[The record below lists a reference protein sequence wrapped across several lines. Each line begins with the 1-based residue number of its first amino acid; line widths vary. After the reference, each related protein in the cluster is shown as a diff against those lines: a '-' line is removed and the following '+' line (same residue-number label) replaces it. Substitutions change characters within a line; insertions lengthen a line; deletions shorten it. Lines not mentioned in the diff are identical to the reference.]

1 VTASLGSDVR
11 GFRGARCW
19 HAWYK
24 HALETGAADFILPDD
39 WFVRVRFGSAQGV
52 THMDSTEFSED
63 KVRAI
68 VARHAAR
75 EGALLPILH
84 EVQGTFGCVPPGS
97 VPVIALGLN
106 LSKAEVQGVVSFYH
120 DFRAVPAGRLHV
132 RICRAEACQAMGGR
146 ALGERVLRHLG
157 ITWGGTTADGSVT
170 VSPVYCIGLCSVA
183 PAAQFNDIQVG
194 RLDVESVIQELERL
208 T

>member
-1 VTASLGSDVR
+1 M
-11 GFRGARCW
+11 
-19 HAWYK
+19 
-24 HALETGAADFILPDD
+24 ETGAAAFILPVD

-68 VARHAAR
+68 VLRHAAC

-84 EVQGTFGCVPPGS
+84 DVQAAFGCVPPQS
-97 VPVIALGLN
+97 IALIADELN

-120 DFRAVPAGRLHV
+120 DFRAAPAGRLHV
-132 RICRAEACQAMGGR
+132 RICRAEACQAMGAR
-146 ALGERVLRHLG
+146 VLGERILEHLG
-157 ITWGGTTADGSVT
+157 IDWGGTTADGNVT
-170 VSPVYCIGLCSVA
+170 VSPVYCLGLCSVA

-194 RLDVESVIQELERL
+194 RLDVETVIEELERL